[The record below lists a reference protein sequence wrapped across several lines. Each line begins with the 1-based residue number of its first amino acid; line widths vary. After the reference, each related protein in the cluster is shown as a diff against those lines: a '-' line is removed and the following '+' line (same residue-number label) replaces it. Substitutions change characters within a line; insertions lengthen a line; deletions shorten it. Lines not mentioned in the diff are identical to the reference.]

1 VHRPSRYFY
10 RRRRP
15 GSVEC
20 TQMRSDR
27 SDLALAR
34 PSEPRLLP
42 QRVASW
48 PTERPWPRS
57 SEDSSSV
64 LREQYRLASGLTG
77 RAAQQAGL
85 PGGRDRPG
93 AAAQQA
99 GLAQCQS
106 AQPSERGSLAWSA
119 SWRARP
125 RNNSWPAAF
134 FLFFLFFFSFCLFI
148 SSLSR
153 WTIKLVH

>member
-1 VHRPSRYFY
+1 
-10 RRRRP
+10 
-15 GSVEC
+15 
-20 TQMRSDR
+20 MRLDRSYR
-27 SDLALAR
+27 SDLALAQ
-34 PSEPRLLP
+34 PSEPSLLP
-42 QRVASW
+42 RRVASW

-64 LREQYRLASGLTG
+64 LREQHRLASGLTG
-77 RAAQQAGL
+77 RVAQRASL

-99 GLAQCQS
+99 GLAQRQS

-134 FLFFLFFFSFCLFI
+134 FLFFSFLFA
-148 SSLSR
+148 SSLVVCLDGLSNWSISKTSR
-153 WTIKLVH
+153 GLHFSPIYFQ